1 MSVINKTPLIN
12 EILSGLDEDQ
22 LLDLKA
28 CINGDGP
35 DFVFRS
41 LKPNSPAALT
51 EADYGVTPVKLE
63 LNFVRGGL
71 SLYKGY
77 LIYTEAMCFMIC
89 YTGDANQ
96 GLMILRI
103 NPSKFEAE
111 ITNGSLTI
119 TELRSELDDELD
131 QYESGGSEEEHEP
144 IVLDLYYSDLRPSLL
159 GIEITNAEKK
169 AIVDDV
175 FSLIHSKKAVYAI
188 GNTPIYG
195 NDNQCQ
201 QVAFGICEGNFNA
214 VDLVSGLSFGLN
226 AVDNNV
232 HTNAVTLMDQGG
244 NTYVVYWADLTDY
257 EDLMSKMASDS
268 TACLHFEFRV
278 MGDSSAVADPEKIS
292 IEIHY
297 SDLGLLENGLPY
309 IATPEIKAK
318 VEKIVAASKNK
329 EIVQGYMKFPYI
341 NDEFPVGTISGF
353 THYEKDATDWVE
365 NVALAGSVSS
375 THEYEVGY
383 CKWTMPQQP
392 VIYSFVLNGLTQA
405 QQEELISYMSANPDK
420 KIVTEFV
427 IAGSLSALGSG
438 EGGGGEEIHGSNII
452 DLKFSG
458 YLDNHGGF
466 LHIYM
471 LKDKF
476 NEMLVASGKTQD
488 QIISEFN
495 NATSLEQF
503 MFFNT
508 MIGSHF
514 EHVQSIYQ
522 SGNEYN
528 FDGSVATDDSP
539 ERPVICLSSYI
550 DDAENPTMWG
560 IDVCYLY
567 DLGSQNDV
575 RYKSANLVYH
585 IDINEDTKSTLSIS
599 ELDLGVASG
608 SGSGDSSPI
617 LYKHSI
623 PLSGTIDN
631 PGDSPM
637 ILSFLSKYD
646 NFNATDLA
654 TLTQHLVAKHDEH
667 VIINPQMV
675 ENGNERFAAIS
686 SIWPKNDNTGVDFLL
701 TTTGNNVS
709 TISCSFEDNTS
720 ITDTVTPYLMG
731 GSGGSG
737 GGDTPVETSTSSLF
751 DISIKLDLGAA
762 NSGHYVQVTSRY
774 IDDND
779 RFLAG
784 LNENF
789 ASASLPALSSLED
802 FGSYMENLYTTD
814 PTIVA
819 QLFIL
824 LATMPQVYNHVETL
838 FEVYTEDVAKP
849 MVYNLIKTHYMGS
862 AKFIDDSGT
871 VQDFPTTL
879 ETLLGN
885 GFFVNSET
893 RIDVHELCASGGSGS
908 GSGSS
913 TTENPYCYVQLGVG
927 SNHLIYL
934 LDRKY
939 TQDTTMVNNVNALIT
954 QLNSTFSV
962 SIPSYAKIKDL
973 ETIAS
978 YINNL
983 SDSTYAQLKVVFW
996 STVFST
1002 YQYYALSV
1010 KLHYLAAIFPVFISA
1025 ESDPSQSAYSYNIS
1039 TMNTAGT
1046 ILTVWS
1052 ELDTFNFVVRVDSLD

>member
-28 CINGDGP
+28 CINGEGP

-144 IVLDLYYSDLRPSLL
+144 IILDLYYSDLEPVPGGAGLQ
-159 GIEITNAEKK
+159 IMNAEKN
-169 AIVDDV
+169 AILNDV
-175 FSLIHSKKAVYAI
+175 FSLIRSKKAVYAI
-188 GNTPIYG
+188 GNTPKYG
-195 NDNQCQ
+195 DGNYQ
-201 QVAFGICEGNFNA
+201 QVAYGMCEGNFNSIDIESA
-214 VDLVSGLSFGLN
+214 LSFGLN
-226 AVDNNV
+226 AADNSMDA
-232 HTNAVTLMDQGG
+232 NAVTFMAMGG
-244 NTYVVYWADLTDY
+244 GLYGIYWADITDY
-257 EDLMSKMASDS
+257 EGLLSKMASDS

-292 IEIHY
+292 IDIY
-297 SDLGLLENGLPY
+297 FSDLNLLENGVPY
-309 IATPEIKAK
+309 IATPEIKEK

-329 EIVQGYMKFPYI
+329 KIVQGYMKFPYI
-341 NDEFPVGTISGF
+341 NDQFPVGTISGF
-353 THYEKDATDWVE
+353 THYEKDATGWVE
-365 NVALAGSVSS
+365 NVALAGSISS

-405 QQEELISYMSANPDK
+405 QQEELIGYMSTNPDQ

-476 NEMLVASGKTQD
+476 NEMLVASGKTQE

-522 SGNEYN
+522 SGNQYN

-539 ERPVICLSSYI
+539 ERPVICLSSDI

-567 DLGSQNDV
+567 DLGSQDNV

-585 IDINEDTKSTLSIS
+585 NAGGEDTKSTLSIS

-623 PLSGTIDN
+623 PLLGTIDN

-637 ILSFLSKYD
+637 TLSFLSKYD
-646 NFNATDLA
+646 NFNATDLL
-654 TLTQHLVAKHDEH
+654 TLSQHLVGKNDEH

-675 ENGNERFAAIS
+675 DGENEKFAAIS
-686 SIWPKNDNTGVDFLL
+686 SIWPRDDNTGVDFVM
-701 TTTGNNVS
+701 TTSAKQVASIFCG
-709 TISCSFEDNTS
+709 FEDNTS

-737 GGDTPVETSTSSLF
+737 
-751 DISIKLDLGAA
+751 
-762 NSGHYVQVTSRY
+762 
-774 IDDND
+774 
-779 RFLAG
+779 
-784 LNENF
+784 
-789 ASASLPALSSLED
+789 
-802 FGSYMENLYTTD
+802 
-814 PTIVA
+814 
-819 QLFIL
+819 
-824 LATMPQVYNHVETL
+824 
-838 FEVYTEDVAKP
+838 
-849 MVYNLIKTHYMGS
+849 
-862 AKFIDDSGT
+862 
-871 VQDFPTTL
+871 
-879 ETLLGN
+879 
-885 GFFVNSET
+885 
-893 RIDVHELCASGGSGS
+893 SGS
-908 GSGSS
+908 GTGTGSIKRYLTTLNFAYQNSYESNYSIAFAFFEKDLDDTIEILNQALAQAGISVVLTKSNWAATIPTLINQMLQSNSSAVVAAFTMLMNNAYQTYGTDLAGMYDDVGIAGGIRLADQVLDWQDIEFTTATLSELEDLEVSVSGGGSS
-913 TTENPYCYVQLGVG
+913 GLTENPYCYVQLGVG

-962 SIPSYAKIKDL
+962 SIPSYAKIEDL

-983 SDSTYAQLKVVFW
+983 SGSTYAQLKVVFW
-996 STVFST
+996 STVFAT

-1010 KLHYLAAIFPVFISA
+1010 KLYYLAAIFPVFISA

-1052 ELDTFNFVVRVDSLD
+1052 ESDTFNFVVRVDSLD